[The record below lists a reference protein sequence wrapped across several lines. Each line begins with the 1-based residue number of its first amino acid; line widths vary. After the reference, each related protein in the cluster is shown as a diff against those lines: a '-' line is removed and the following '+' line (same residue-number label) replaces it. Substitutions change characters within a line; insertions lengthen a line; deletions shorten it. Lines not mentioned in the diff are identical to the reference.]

1 MAPTLITVK
10 AVIFAV
16 DLFSRTNYN
25 PRKYT
30 LNCIELYY
38 NLTPIREINNTHN
51 FQKNQKHKN
60 ICGTVLENINSFY
73 YSMWITVYQ
82 WLENCQSY

>member
-38 NLTPIREINNTHN
+38 NLTPIREINNTHY
-51 FQKNQKHKN
+51 FPKNQKHKN
-60 ICGTVLENINSFY
+60 ICGTVRENINSFY